1 MELLDNLKNKPAN
14 KFFFF
19 GLFLLG
25 IALFFGLTGALR
37 YLVPGLFKENLSFE
51 KVRPLHVTS
60 AVFWIISSA
69 IGGVYS
75 FLAERNQK
83 PIYSKTLMNIQF
95 YLLSGAVVL
104 ILITY
109 IFGIFGGREYWEFHP
124 FLAIPI
130 GLSWV
135 LFIINVFKSVPTFKK
150 LPVYMWMWM
159 SGAAFFLFTFLE
171 SYLWLIPFFRSTIVA
186 DMTIQWKSY
195 GSMVGCWNLLIYGS
209 SIYLMDKISGTEKYS
224 YSKIGF
230 WLYFLGLFNLMFNWS
245 HHVYTLPTPRFV
257 QYIGYGVSMTEL
269 ILLGRI
275 IWLWRSSLTT
285 AKKNYHLYSY
295 RFLLSADIWILLT
308 LIVAIGMSVPA
319 INIYT
324 HGTHITVGHTMGATI
339 GINSFLLLSFI
350 FDVFKIKEKISAKRF
365 TFAYFTVNISLFV
378 FWVALL
384 TAGVL
389 KADWQM
395 HHPEIPFAEMM
406 KKLRPAFMVFFVSGI
421 GLATGFYIII
431 YKIIKHYRIVK

>member
-25 IALFFGLTGALR
+25 IALFFGLTGALQ

-135 LFIINVFKSVPTFKK
+135 LFIINVFKSVSTFKK

-159 SGAAFFLFTFLE
+159 TGAAFFLFTFLE
-171 SYLWLIPFFRSTIVA
+171 SYLWLIPFFRSNIVS

-195 GSMVGCWNLLIYGS
+195 GSMVGCWNQLIYGS
-209 SIYLMDKISGTEKYS
+209 GIYLMDKISGNQKYS
-224 YSKIGF
+224 YSRIGF
-230 WLYFLGLFNLMFNWS
+230 LLYFLGLFNLMFNWS
-245 HHVYTLPTPRFV
+245 HHIYTLPTAKFI

-269 ILLGRI
+269 IILGRI

-308 LIVAIGMSVPA
+308 LALAIAMSVPA
-319 INIYT
+319 INVYT
-324 HGTHITVGHTMGATI
+324 HGTHITVAHTMGATI
-339 GINSFLLLSFI
+339 GINSLLLLSFI
-350 FDVFKIKEKISAKRF
+350 FDVFKIKEKISAERF
-365 TFAYFTVNISLFV
+365 TFAFFTLNISLFI

-384 TAGVL
+384 VAGVL

-395 HHPEIPFAEMM
+395 HHPEILFADMM
-406 KKLRPAFMVFFVSGI
+406 LELRPAFFVFFIAGTGVAI
-421 GLATGFYIII
+421 GFYMII
-431 YKIIKHYRIVK
+431 YKIVKHYRILK

>member
-25 IALFFGLTGALR
+25 IALFFGLTGALQ

-230 WLYFLGLFNLMFNWS
+230 WLYFLGLFNLMFNCG
-245 HHVYTLPTPRFV
+245 LN
-257 QYIGYGVSMTEL
+257 
-269 ILLGRI
+269 
-275 IWLWRSSLTT
+275 RSTRT
-285 AKKNYHLYSY
+285 A
-295 RFLLSADIWILLT
+295 
-308 LIVAIGMSVPA
+308 
-319 INIYT
+319 
-324 HGTHITVGHTMGATI
+324 
-339 GINSFLLLSFI
+339 
-350 FDVFKIKEKISAKRF
+350 
-365 TFAYFTVNISLFV
+365 
-378 FWVALL
+378 
-384 TAGVL
+384 
-389 KADWQM
+389 
-395 HHPEIPFAEMM
+395 
-406 KKLRPAFMVFFVSGI
+406 
-421 GLATGFYIII
+421 
-431 YKIIKHYRIVK
+431 

>member
-25 IALFFGLTGALR
+25 IALFFGLTGALQ

-51 KVRPLHVTS
+51 KVRPLHVTA

-69 IGGVYS
+69 IGAVYH
-75 FLAERNQK
+75 FMAERNEK
-83 PIYSKTLMNIQF
+83 PIFSKTLLNIQF
-95 YLLSGAVVL
+95 YLLSSSVTL

-109 IFGIFGGREYWEFHP
+109 LFGIFGGREYWEFHP
-124 FLAIPI
+124 LLAIPI

-135 LFIINVFKSVPTFKK
+135 LFIINVFKSIGSFKK

-159 SGAAFFLFTFLE
+159 TGAAFFLFTFLE

-195 GSMVGCWNLLIYGS
+195 GSMVGCWNQLIYGS
-209 SIYLMDKISGTEKYS
+209 GIYLMDKISGNQKYS
-224 YSKIGF
+224 YSRIGF
-230 WLYFLGLFNLMFNWS
+230 LLYFLGLFNLMFNWS
-245 HHVYTLPTPRFV
+245 HHIYTLPTAKFI

-269 ILLGRI
+269 IILGRI

-308 LIVAIGMSVPA
+308 LALAIAMSVPA
-319 INIYT
+319 INVYT
-324 HGTHITVGHTMGATI
+324 HGTHITVAHTMGATI
-339 GINSFLLLSFI
+339 GINSLLLLSFI
-350 FDVFKIKEKISAKRF
+350 FDVFKIKEKISAERF
-365 TFAYFTVNISLFV
+365 TFAFFTLNISLFI

-384 TAGVL
+384 VAGVL

-395 HHPEIPFAEMM
+395 HHPEILFADMM
-406 KKLRPAFMVFFVSGI
+406 LELRPAFFVFFIAGTGVAI
-421 GLATGFYIII
+421 GFYMII
-431 YKIIKHYRIVK
+431 YKIVKHYRILK